1 MGNTVA
7 ATTEKI
13 KVAQGGAE
21 TKSQSHA
28 AEMRRDLAALSV
40 ILDAKEAEFRRQ
52 LIVQNTANKQLPI
65 VELVRLVSEKA
76 CDVSTAPS
84 EKLTGMI
91 ESLFG
96 GSFLAALKGLIMGAL
111 DTVLGKASAGEKQT
125 KGFTVM
131 LLHGAVV
138 RVDYYVYSYTFES
151 DGVVTKPQNGLVFA
165 ISMATVKLASVNS
178 EVIALLSGLT
188 AEGGAGYMK
197 LHNANMKKIRNRAKQ
212 KIGNYSTEEASQ
224 KILTLFGDDDKAVAD
239 PADAAAPHLCPRDRL
254 TEIIEDTKPPVAPES
269 GEKPTDVQVK
279 AKADERRTKVN
290 ALLAAAAIGCEIEE
304 SELDQVFEEQKKVL
318 DKMSQ
323 IYAKI
328 ADMKRSTGKSIAF
341 AKNRIASNPGVT
353 ASE

>member
-1 MGNTVA
+1 MGNTV
-7 ATTEKI
+7 
-13 KVAQGGAE
+13 GGAVE
-21 TKSQSHA
+21 KLKHQQNKS
-28 AEMRRDLAALSV
+28 EEEVKRELKALTV
-40 ILDAKEAEFRRQ
+40 ILDAKEAEFRQQ
-52 LIVQNTANKQLPI
+52 LIMENSANKELPI
-65 VELVRLVSEKA
+65 DKIIKLVTKKV

-111 DTVLGKASAGEKQT
+111 DTVLGNASAGEKQT

-138 RVDYYVYSYTFES
+138 RVDYYVYSYTFRS
-151 DGVVTKPQNGLVFA
+151 DGVSTKLQNGLVFA

-188 AEGGAGYMK
+188 AEGSIGYMK

-212 KIGNYSTEEASQ
+212 KIGNYSTEEANQ
-224 KILTLFGDDDKAVAD
+224 KILTLFGDDDKPMAD
-239 PADAAAPHLCPRDRL
+239 PADAAAEHLCPRDML
-254 TEIIEDTKPPVAPES
+254 TKIIEDTEPPVAPES
-269 GEKPTDVQVK
+269 GEKPSDAQVK
-279 AKADERRTKVN
+279 AKAEARKTRVN

-318 DKMSQ
+318 DKMKE

-328 ADMKRSTGKSIAF
+328 ADMKRSTGKSIAY
-341 AKNRIASNPGVT
+341 AKNRIASNPGATPT